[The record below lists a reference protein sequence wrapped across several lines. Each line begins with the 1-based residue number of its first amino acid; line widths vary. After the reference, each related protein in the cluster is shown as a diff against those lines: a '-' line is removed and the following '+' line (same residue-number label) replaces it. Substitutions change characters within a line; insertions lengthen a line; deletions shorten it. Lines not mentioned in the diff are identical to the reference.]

1 MLIIYI
7 LESEGYCVTLLDR
20 VMSFTMANK
29 FRSVNSSPPGQYGR
43 HFPNDI
49 SRCLLMN
56 EKFCILIKVSPKFVP
71 KCPIDNNPALVQIM
85 AWHQI
90 GARPLSEPMLTDSL
104 THVCGTRGWWVNS
117 SWHSDTYGVG
127 DLSQHWFGNSLLPD
141 GTKPLPGPMLP
152 YHQWGPVAISWLQ
165 FHKRNLSH

>member
-7 LESEGYCVTLLDR
+7 LESEGFCVTLLDR
-20 VMSFTMANK
+20 LMSFTMANK
-29 FRSVNSSPPGQYGR
+29 FTSVNSSPPGQNSP
-43 HFPNDI
+43 HFPDDI
-49 SRCLLMN
+49 SRCLFG
-56 EKFCILIKVSPKFVP
+56 EWKILYFIKISLKFVP
-71 KCPIDNNPALVQIM
+71 KGPIDNKPALVQIM
-85 AWHQI
+85 DRPWI
-90 GARPLSEPMLTDSL
+90 GTRPFSEPTLTDSL
-104 THVCGTRGWWVNS
+104 THVCGTRGRWVNS

-152 YHQWGPVAISWLQ
+152 YHQWGPVAITWLQ